1 MRCLKFWRVLYTILP
16 PAFIG
21 APMVAALLFLGS
33 RRAAGQKRRSAGRRG
48 CPAPS
53 RSRFRSDRRKKSENF
68 SKSRGRPSSRCR
80 NLLGRRGCPAPSRSR
95 FRSDRRKKNENFTKS
110 RGRPST
116 HKRTNSL
123 GKSSWQ
129 GCQIGAR
136 HPAEPRLTH
145 SIEQYCRADY
155 CLI

>member
-95 FRSDRRKKNENFTKS
+95 FRSDRRKKMKILPIPVAGQAHTNEQIHLGSRPGKGAKS
-110 RGRPST
+110 GPDTQR
-116 HKRTNSL
+116 NL
-123 GKSSWQ
+123 
-129 GCQIGAR
+129 
-136 HPAEPRLTH
+136 
-145 SIEQYCRADY
+145 D
-155 CLI
+155 